1 MEKDKDL
8 DHQSIDT
15 YNRDNYYQISRVNPL
30 LIKHLKKVRDKK
42 ALDIGC
48 GNGINGR
55 YMLEMGYDVLGV
67 DINDS
72 AIRMAQANGVLA
84 QLIDIRDFSWSD
96 NFDLITVLY
105 SLHHLQVKEAIQ
117 VLNNA
122 DTFLNPN
129 GLMFIG
135 IFTDRENGMT
145 ASDIKLPFIRH
156 ADCRILDEK
165 CWEREDKDHGTPH
178 FHKGYYCVCCKG

>member
-1 MEKDKDL
+1 MEKDKDI
-8 DHQSIDT
+8 DHQTIDI
-15 YNRDNYYQISRVNPL
+15 YSRDNYYQISRVNPL
-30 LIKHLKKVRDKK
+30 LVRYLEKVQDKK

-55 YMLEMGYDVLGV
+55 YMLEMGYQVMGI

-72 AIRMAQANGVLA
+72 AIRMAQTNGIHA
-84 QLIDIRDFSWSD
+84 KLIDICDFSWAD
-96 NFDLITVLY
+96 KFDLITVLY
-105 SLHHLQVKEAIQ
+105 SLQHLQVKEAIQ

-122 DTFLNPN
+122 YTFLNPN

-145 ASDIKLPFIRH
+145 ASDVQLLLIQH
-156 ADCRILDEK
+156 TDCQILDGK
-165 CWEREDKDHGTPH
+165 CWEREDKDHSIPH
-178 FHKGYYCVCCKG
+178 FHKGYYCVCRKG